1 MSEITKDPPERKRR
15 WKNIISGE
23 PNIANR
29 EISQTE
35 LMLNNCSK
43 FLFKSYGV
51 SIKRAKPSYIWLNSS
66 ITT

>member
-35 LMLNNCSK
+35 LMLNN
-43 FLFKSYGV
+43 
-51 SIKRAKPSYIWLNSS
+51 
-66 ITT
+66 